1 MDIIALLK
9 QFWDFLWNDDSA
21 LSWVLNIMVA
31 FLVIKFL
38 VYPGLGL
45 IFGTQFP
52 IVAVVS
58 GSMEHDKSFER
69 WWQTPALCERYCT
82 QEEFYAGFGITRE
95 RFETFDFPDGF
106 NTGDIMML
114 VGTPTEHLQ
123 VGDVVVFFSA
133 AGEPIIHR
141 IISKK
146 ENPNLFRTKGDHN
159 TASIITPGLNEVD
172 IPQNK
177 IIGKAVI
184 RIPYLGWIKIIFF
197 SFISKIG
204 MIFSSIF

>member
-1 MDIIALLK
+1 MNIISLAK

-45 IFGTQFP
+45 VFGTQFP

-58 GSMEHDKSFER
+58 GSMEHDGTFDR
-69 WWQTPALCERYCT
+69 WWASPAICERYCT
-82 QEEFYAGFGITRE
+82 QEQFYAGVDITKE
-95 RFETFDFPDGF
+95 RFTTFDFPNGF
-106 NTGDIMML
+106 NTGDIMIL
-114 VGTPTEHLQ
+114 VGTPAQHLQ
-123 VGDVVVFFSA
+123 VGDIVVFFSA

-141 IISKK
+141 IITKK
-146 ENPNLFRTKGDHN
+146 DDPYLFRTKGDHN
-159 TASIITPGLNEVD
+159 TASIVTPGLNEID
-172 IPQNK
+172 IPQDK

-184 RIPYLGWIKIIFF
+184 RIPYLGYVKIVFF
-197 SFISKIG
+197 SVISKIG
-204 MIFSSIF
+204 MIFKSLF